1 MQPMGICAMVRRNQP
16 TEAQMLNPSG
26 VIDSAAL
33 EQCIDEID
41 QFVETLQRYREP
53 VLAYAL
59 RTHLSALLR
68 AMVDCRTCT
77 REEVRQFLVELEQE
91 TLGVGE

>member
-1 MQPMGICAMVRRNQP
+1 
-16 TEAQMLNPSG
+16 MLNPSG
-26 VIDSAAL
+26 IPNGATL

-41 QFVETLQRYREP
+41 QFVSTLERYQEP
-53 VLAYAL
+53 VLAFAL

-68 AMVDCRTCT
+68 AMVDCHTCT

-91 TLGVGE
+91 ALGVGE

>member
-1 MQPMGICAMVRRNQP
+1 
-16 TEAQMLNPSG
+16 MLNTAGAPDDAS
-26 VIDSAAL
+26 L
-33 EQCIDEID
+33 EQCIDQID
-41 QFVETLQRYREP
+41 QFVETLVGYQQP

-68 AMVDCRTCT
+68 ALVDSRACS
-77 REEVRQFLVELEQE
+77 REEVRQFLVELEHE